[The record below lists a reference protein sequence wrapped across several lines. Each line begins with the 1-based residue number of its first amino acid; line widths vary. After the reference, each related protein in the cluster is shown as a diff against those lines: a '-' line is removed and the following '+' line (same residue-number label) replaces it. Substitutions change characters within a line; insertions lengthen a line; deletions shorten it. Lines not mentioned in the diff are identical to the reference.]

1 MLKLQIWDTAG
12 QERFRSITQSYYRSA
27 HALVLVYDISTQSTF
42 QSLPVWIKE
51 IEQYANPKVLKAL
64 VGNKV
69 DRDDRMVPSF
79 EGEEFARLNNMYF
92 IETSAKEAE
101 NVEKLFTEIAMMLTK
116 EAKVNSQRY
125 NGKSHLDSIPKYLNT
140 VESHEHNCCKYS

>member
-1 MLKLQIWDTAG
+1 MHFTFVDMQVSVCL
-12 QERFRSITQSYYRSA
+12 ITF
-27 HALVLVYDISTQSTF
+27 IS
-42 QSLPVWIKE
+42 L
-51 IEQYANPKVLKAL
+51 
-64 VGNKV
+64 GNKV
-69 DRDDRMVPSF
+69 DREDRMVPSF

-125 NGKSHLDSIPKYLNT
+125 NGKSQFDAIPKYLNN
-140 VESHEHNCCKYS
+140 VESQEHNCCKYS